1 MLISLVKKD
10 ILLVKKYML
19 VMMIITIAIPIF
31 IMWRTPEFL
40 GFGAFLISTI
50 FAEFMLYQYVS
61 MTELKYPKADA
72 LLCATPYSRRSIVA
86 ARYIFLL
93 LIFVY
98 CVLAYSIVSLIL
110 PQVKLLSLSNVLAVM
125 LISAILFGVY
135 TPIQYKLG
143 YEKTKYFFSIVIVAT
158 PFMLPTLTKLWIS
171 LDLSW
176 LSSTPS
182 FLWNLIMI
190 AMIILVLGV
199 SVITSIN
206 IYEKK
211 ELY

>member
-31 IMWRTPEFL
+31 IMWRAPEFL
-40 GFGAFLISTI
+40 GTLTFLVSTI

-72 LLCATPYSRRSIVA
+72 LLCATPYPRRSIVI

-93 LIFVY
+93 LIFAY
-98 CVLAYSIVSLIL
+98 CLLAYSIASLIL
-110 PQVKLLSLSNVLAVM
+110 PEIKSLSFSNVLTVM
-125 LISAILFGVY
+125 LISTILFGVY
-135 TPIQYKLG
+135 APIQYKLG

-158 PFMLPTLTKLWIS
+158 PFLLPTLSKLRIS
-171 LDLSW
+171 PYLSW
-176 LSSTPS
+176 LSSMPPLVWI
-182 FLWNLIMI
+182 FIMI
-190 AMIILVLGV
+190 AMIILVLSV
-199 SVITSIN
+199 SMIISIK

>member
-1 MLISLVKKD
+1 
-10 ILLVKKYML
+10 
-19 VMMIITIAIPIF
+19 
-31 IMWRTPEFL
+31 MWRTPEFL

-143 YEKTKYFFSIVIVAT
+143 YEKTKYFF
-158 PFMLPTLTKLWIS
+158 LL
-171 LDLSW
+171 
-176 LSSTPS
+176 
-182 FLWNLIMI
+182 
-190 AMIILVLGV
+190 
-199 SVITSIN
+199 
-206 IYEKK
+206 
-211 ELY
+211 